1 LTDIKN
7 THQKAEKMI
16 TDHRVD
22 HIMIKLGFTDL
33 EILHLGIKGRG
44 TFNEKDIENSNL
56 KRLGVGRI
64 LDALASLKDR
74 KLIELT
80 KDGFFSITD
89 LARYFLWDE
98 KTPLWIRILKIL
110 EIKSFSSEEMS
121 YFLEKTEKE
130 VLDEIENLRKSNL
143 VLMSPQRTDS
153 KVVRIFEILPDGIE
167 KLKKVEKEGLEKEEK
182 GTKAENDI
190 IDILEQIIKDIKGLE
205 IQEEK
210 KREIISKIL
219 SIKEKIYFE

>member
-1 LTDIKN
+1 
-7 THQKAEKMI
+7 
-16 TDHRVD
+16 
-22 HIMIKLGFTDL
+22 
-33 EILHLGIKGRG
+33 
-44 TFNEKDIENSNL
+44 
-56 KRLGVGRI
+56 
-64 LDALASLKDR
+64 
-74 KLIELT
+74 
-80 KDGFFSITD
+80 
-89 LARYFLWDE
+89 
-98 KTPLWIRILKIL
+98 
-110 EIKSFSSEEMS
+110 MS

-182 GTKAENDI
+182 ETSESENDI
-190 IDILEQIIKDIKGLE
+190 INILEQIIKDIKGLE